1 MSIMHRIPGVWR
13 SLAARRNNLPP
24 AEVKDPGIEEMRTF
38 LVNAGITVHKRWG
51 AKRLAEEIA
60 KLK

>member
-1 MSIMHRIPGVWR
+1 MSIYRIPGVWR
-13 SLAARRNNLPP
+13 SLAQRRSHVP
-24 AEVKDPGIEEMRTF
+24 AEVKDPSVEEMRTI
-38 LVNAGITVHKRWG
+38 LTNAGVTVHKRWA

>member
-13 SLAARRNNLPP
+13 SRAARKQLPP
-24 AEVKDPGIEEMRTF
+24 AEVRDPSIEEMRTV
-38 LVNAGITVHKRWG
+38 LTNAGVTIHKRWG